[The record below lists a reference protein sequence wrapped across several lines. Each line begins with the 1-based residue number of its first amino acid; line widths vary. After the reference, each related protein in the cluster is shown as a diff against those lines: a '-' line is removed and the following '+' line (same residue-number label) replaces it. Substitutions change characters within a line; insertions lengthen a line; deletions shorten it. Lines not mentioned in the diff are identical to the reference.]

1 MDLFFEPHEIISES
15 KPTDENKA
23 ENQDSSTNDASKSD
37 DGPPTADTSSLPGTS
52 TGVVGILSDKSFAS
66 MSDALSPAT
75 TQGISDMGFT
85 HMTDIQ
91 ARSLPHLLEG
101 KDLVG
106 SAKTGSGKTLSFL
119 VPAVELVYKPNFM
132 PRNRTGRFDLAN
144 HMFLFPYCRGDHNFA
159 HP

>member
-1 MDLFFEPHEIISES
+1 MIVKSQQNIVKLVT
-15 KPTDENKA
+15 KPV
-23 ENQDSSTNDASKSD
+23 
-37 DGPPTADTSSLPGTS
+37 PPAADTSSLPGTS

-119 VPAVELVYKPNFM
+119 VPAVELVYKLKFM
-132 PRNRTGRFDLAN
+132 PRNGTGETRL
-144 HMFLFPYCRGDHNFA
+144 LQKII
-159 HP
+159 